1 MKGRDEREKVTY
13 RSGVH
18 VKEARDALCPSTQ
31 QMFCLN
37 NELYQKW
44 TAEENERKRRKN
56 KHTYIKIFTF
66 AFINMIIATK
76 LAKVIRK
83 NYFIILNTISE
94 D

>member
-1 MKGRDEREKVTY
+1 MRCKLLNQTLYLKAITYGDIDIMSGRGEREKATY

-44 TAEENERKRRKN
+44 TAEENERKIKN
-56 KHTYIKIFTF
+56 K
-66 AFINMIIATK
+66 
-76 LAKVIRK
+76 
-83 NYFIILNTISE
+83 
-94 D
+94 

>member
-1 MKGRDEREKVTY
+1 MKGRNEREKVTY

-44 TAEENERKRRKN
+44 TAEENERK
-56 KHTYIKIFTF
+56 IKK
-66 AFINMIIATK
+66 INREI
-76 LAKVIRK
+76 
-83 NYFIILNTISE
+83 YLNLVLPLHLSTWS
-94 D
+94 